1 MRLRPSVATM
11 NTLRR
16 RWPLIATSA
25 LVAFFSGSYILSD
38 GVRNDSRGKTTISLL
53 NPAQVTARL
62 RENEESFLL
71 ERGNGVVRY
80 DIAQL
85 PSNNPIEDDRSERIV
100 HVPLVTPED
109 VQYSTDWLFWGV
121 YDGHGGWST
130 SAKLRESLIGY
141 VTRELDK
148 IYEPVGP
155 NSPRRL
161 APAPDLIDKAVERAF
176 VNLDDEIVNKSVE
189 RLLAHPNKQSAVEA
203 IPPALSGSCAL
214 LAFYDTASRDLRV
227 AVTGDSR
234 AVLGTRVSD
243 GSWKARALTTDQTG
257 SNEDEA
263 RRIKAE
269 HPGEEQTAVRR
280 GRVLGIYEPTRAFGD
295 ATTKWPREIQHSLA
309 RQFFGRSI
317 PRDLRTPPY
326 MTARP
331 EITRTHLEEGQP
343 AFLVLATDGLYEM
356 LSNEQ
361 VVSMVVEWMNQ
372 KRPASLKT
380 MLSSD
385 KKSESNWIPKWVRGG
400 GAGKRREQKVEDV
413 SANKDAQKQPIRR
426 QSSLPVQITVQDQ
439 NAATHLMRNALG
451 GADQESV
458 SMLVSIPSPLSRRYR
473 DDLTVTVVFFGESE
487 ADTGKV
493 RVNNEATYIPSKAK
507 L

>member
-1 MRLRPSVATM
+1 MV
-11 NTLRR
+11 
-16 RWPLIATSA
+16 
-25 LVAFFSGSYILSD
+25 
-38 GVRNDSRGKTTISLL
+38 SLL
-53 NPAQVTARL
+53 NPAQVSARL
-62 RENEESFLL
+62 REHEESFLI

-85 PSNNPIEDDRSERIV
+85 PSNNPIEDDHSERIV
-100 HVPLVTPED
+100 QVPLVTPD
-109 VQYSTDWLFWGV
+109 DQQYSTDWLFWGV

-130 SAKLRESLIGY
+130 STKLRESLIGY

-148 IYEPVGP
+148 IYTPVAP

-161 APAPDLIDKAVERAF
+161 VPSPEAIDKAVETAF
-176 VNLDDEIVNKSVE
+176 VSLDDEIVNKTRRRRS
-189 RLLAHPNKQSAVEA
+189 H
-203 IPPALSGSCAL
+203 PPALSGSCAL

-227 AVTGDSR
+227 AVAGDSR
-234 AVLGTRVSD
+234 AVLGTKEPD

-257 SNEDEA
+257 SNEEEA
-263 RRIKAE
+263 RRIKKE
-269 HPGEEQTAVRR
+269 HPGEEETAVRR

-295 ATTKWPREIQHSLA
+295 ATTKWSREIQHSLA
-309 RQFFGRSI
+309 RQFFGRTI

-331 EITRTHLEEGQP
+331 EITRTRLEKDQL

-361 VVSMVVEWMNQ
+361 VVSMVVEWINQ
-372 KRPASLKT
+372 KRPASLRT
-380 MLSSD
+380 MLSQTEPSGS
-385 KKSESNWIPKWVRGG
+385 KWIPKWVGG
-400 GAGKRREQKVEDV
+400 GKNKRSEQKVEDV

-426 QSSLPVQITVQDQ
+426 QSSVPVQISVQDQ

-473 DDLTVTVVFFGESE
+473 DDLTVTVVFFGDNVE
-487 ADTGKV
+487 DTGKI
-493 RVNNEATYIPSKAK
+493 RVNNEATYVPSKAK

>member
-1 MRLRPSVATM
+1 M

-25 LVAFFSGSYILSD
+25 LVAFFSGSYILSE
-38 GVRNDSRGKTTISLL
+38 GVRNDSRSKTTISLL
-53 NPAQVTARL
+53 NPAQVSARL
-62 RENEESFLL
+62 RESEESFLI

-80 DIAQL
+80 DMAQL
-85 PSNNPIEDDRSERIV
+85 PSNNPIEDDHSERIV
-100 HVPLVTPED
+100 HVPLVTPD
-109 VQYSTDWLFWGV
+109 DQQYATDWLFWGV

-130 SAKLRESLIGY
+130 STKLREALIGY

-148 IYEPVGP
+148 IYVPAGP

-161 APAPDLIDKAVERAF
+161 APAPEAIDKAVETAF
-176 VNLDDEIVNKSVE
+176 VDLDDEIVNKSVE
-189 RLLAHPNKQSAVEA
+189 RLLANPNKQGAVEA

-227 AVTGDSR
+227 AVAGDSR
-234 AVLGTRVSD
+234 AVLGTRAPD

-263 RRIKAE
+263 RRIKKE
-269 HPGEEQTAVRR
+269 HPGEEETAVRR

-295 ATTKWPREIQHSLA
+295 ATTKWSREIQHSLA
-309 RQFFGRSI
+309 RQFFGRTI

-331 EITRTHLEEGQP
+331 EITRTRLEKDQP

-361 VVSMVVEWMNQ
+361 VVSMVVEWINQ
-372 KRPASLKT
+372 KRPASLRT
-380 MLSSD
+380 ML
-385 KKSESNWIPKWVRGG
+385 KQSESSKSGWIPSWVGG
-400 GAGKRREQKVEDV
+400 GKNKRSEQRVEDV

-426 QSSLPVQITVQDQ
+426 QSSVPVQISVQDQ

-473 DDLTVTVVFFGESE
+473 DDLTVTVVFFGENVE
-487 ADTGKV
+487 ETGKI
-493 RVNNEATYIPSKAK
+493 RVNNEATYVPSKAK